1 MTANQ
6 PYSFGDIRGGIA
18 KAGKYVEGKIEKRGK
33 AAEKELDH
41 QYKIREMAIGT
52 SLKTEAEKQ
61 LLKTKGKQE
70 RKLAKT
76 KEKAGAK
83 AYGKRLAH
91 SVSSAQQM
99 STISKPG
106 TGVTMSERS
115 FSFTTPAAAK
125 SAPAAKPSKQSAPA
139 PKPKASL
146 ARRAQMGRAMQKKGM

>member
-18 KAGKYVEGKIEKRGK
+18 KAGKFVESKFEKRGK

-41 QYKIREMAIGT
+41 QYKVREMAIGT
-52 SLKTEAEKQ
+52 SLKTEAEKE

-70 RKLAKT
+70 RKLAKA

-99 STISKPG
+99 STIAKPG
-106 TGVTMSERS
+106 TGVNMSERS
-115 FSFTTPAAAK
+115 FSFTTPGSAK
-125 SAPAAKPSKQSAPA
+125 PAPAAKSTKKSTPA
-139 PKPKASL
+139 PKPTTSL
-146 ARRAQMGRAMQKKGM
+146 ARRAQMGKAMRKKGF